1 MWDDRRGEKNVSIHR
16 SYAVFGLG
24 RYGKEVAQELV
35 NSGADILAVDI
46 DEDIVNAAVPG
57 IPCCKCAD
65 ITDPEALRQLGIA
78 EIDVVI
84 IAMANHLEESVM
96 SAMLCKEMGVKTV
109 IAKCA
114 SEMNCRILR
123 KVGADRAVQ
132 PERDSGI
139 RLAKNLLSSGFLD
152 DIELSRDVSIVEI
165 DVRPDWIG
173 KNLLELELRKR
184 HRLNVVAIVQNG
196 KTRTDIDPEE
206 TLAADMKLVVIANV
220 EKLNR
225 LLKGGLSESGAN
237 LIAKSLQHVYQT
249 G

>member
-1 MWDDRRGEKNVSIHR
+1 MSIHR

-24 RYGKEVAQELV
+24 RYGKALAQELV
-35 NSGADILAVDI
+35 NSGADVLAVDI

-65 ITDPEALRQLGIA
+65 TTDPEALRQLGVA

-84 IAMANHLEESVM
+84 IAMANHLEESVL

-123 KVGADRAVQ
+123 KVGADRAVF
-132 PERDSGI
+132 PERESGA

-152 DIELSRDVSIVEI
+152 IIDLSRDVSIVEI
-165 DVRPDWIG
+165 DVRPEWVG
-173 KNLLELELRKR
+173 KSLLELELRKW
-184 HRLNVVAIVQNG
+184 HRMNVVAIVQNG
-196 KTRTDIDPEE
+196 KTQTDIDPEE
-206 TLAADMKLVVIANV
+206 PLTADMKLVVIANV
-220 EKLNR
+220 DKLNR
-225 LLKGGLSESGAN
+225 LLK
-237 LIAKSLQHVYQT
+237 T
-249 G
+249 GQS

>member
-1 MWDDRRGEKNVSIHR
+1 MSIHQ

-24 RYGKEVAQELV
+24 RYGKAVAQGLV
-35 NSGADILAVDI
+35 NSGADVLAVDI
-46 DEDIVNAAVPG
+46 DEDIVNAAVPE

-65 ITDPEALRQLGIA
+65 TTDPEALRQLGIA
-78 EIDVVI
+78 DIDVVI

-123 KVGADRAVQ
+123 KVGADRAVF
-132 PERDSGI
+132 PEQESGI

-152 DIELSRDVSIVEI
+152 LIELSSDMSIVEI
-165 DVRPDWIG
+165 NVRPEWVG

-184 HRLNVVAIVQNG
+184 HKLNVVALVQSGN
-196 KTRTDIDPEE
+196 TITDIDPEE
-206 TLAADMKLVVIANV
+206 PLAANMKLVVIANV

-225 LLKGGLSESGAN
+225 LLKGGLA
-237 LIAKSLQHVYQT
+237 
-249 G
+249 

>member
-1 MWDDRRGEKNVSIHR
+1 M
-16 SYAVFGLG
+16 
-24 RYGKEVAQELV
+24 Q
-35 NSGADILAVDI
+35 
-46 DEDIVNAAVPG
+46 
-57 IPCCKCAD
+57 
-65 ITDPEALRQLGIA
+65 RQHTKYDSA
-78 EIDVVI
+78 HV

-123 KVGADRAVQ
+123 KVGADRAVY

-152 DIELSRDVSIVEI
+152 VIELSRDVSIVEI

-237 LIAKSLQHVYQT
+237 LIAKSLQHVYQN